1 MAGRRSPRIPRQCLA
16 RFLHHESHSRSR
28 CNAPHTARIGPQ
40 RKEECPGERAL
51 SDQATNRCGI
61 GSGVGSS
68 ENVRTLANNAIQASK
83 RLRNGGVAYAGPASA
98 RFGVGARAL
107 IVVSLPRASPL
118 LPLGSRQ
125 RAGTQTSQPDRTE
138 TPPPLNRVS
147 LNHAEGAASVKDP
160 IRHVSFGARRDA
172 VGAVIVA

>member
-1 MAGRRSPRIPRQCLA
+1 MLGRRSPRIPRHCVA
-16 RFLHHESHSRSR
+16 RFFHHEMPIPGIGVI
-28 CNAPHTARIGPQ
+28 APHTARIGPQ

-51 SDQATNRCGI
+51 SDQATNRCGM
-61 GSGVGSS
+61 GSRVDSS
-68 ENVRTLANNAIQASK
+68 ERVRTLANNAIQASR

-98 RFGVGARAL
+98 RFAVGARAL

-118 LPLGSRQ
+118 LPIGSRQ

-147 LNHAEGAASVKDP
+147 LTTAMAPHPSKTQSAMSLSAPAAMLSAP
-160 IRHVSFGARRDA
+160 
-172 VGAVIVA
+172 